1 MELTLK
7 QQQGLSE
14 ALSRYKNGEK
24 YITIAGFA

>member
-7 QQQGLSE
+7 QQQGLNE